1 MVVSRK
7 NVLELKGIGQTGV
20 VKVKSSNEHSEVG
33 AGTMMRNSLGIAFAI
48 YHTVKQLFMHDGQAS
63 NKNTPGESREPV
75 ALDHY

>member
-33 AGTMMRNSLGIAFAI
+33 AGTMMRNSLGIPFAI
-48 YHTVKQLFMHDGQAS
+48 YHTVAKMLF
-63 NKNTPGESREPV
+63 
-75 ALDHY
+75 